1 MDESRLSSIGLF
13 ETLSRDDRR
22 LIAQHA
28 EELDVDEGSQLV
40 RQGEFAYEFF
50 VIEDGS
56 AEVVRDGQ
64 RIAELGP
71 GDFLGEMGIVSQAVR
86 NASGSVPMTD
96 GNATVRTTSPSTVIV
111 MTSQD
116 FRAMQ
121 RSNPTVASQIEAAVE
136 ERCRALVG

>member
-28 EELDVDEGSQLV
+28 EELDVDEGTQLV

-86 NASGSVPMTD
+86 NA
-96 GNATVRTTSPSTVIV
+96 TVRTTSPSTVIV

>member
-28 EELDVDEGSQLV
+28 EELDVDEGTQLV

-50 VIEDGS
+50 VIEDGR
-56 AEVVRDGQ
+56 AEVVRDGE

-86 NASGSVPMTD
+86 NA
-96 GNATVRTTSPSTVIV
+96 TVRTTSSSTVIV